1 MGDSWNFLQCC
12 AARNG
17 SDREVKR
24 EISETNQQSKTAAGN
39 SPLSDSRRGLTKPTT
54 VPPGL
59 LAGAKDAPAN
69 LGGVG
74 IIFRAESRKEG
85 EFGLIVA
92 SLALDGPADKSG
104 QVMVG
109 DELVMIDNIDIQN
122 TSAEFLAPLI
132 LGPPGSKVV
141 LGLRRKDAGL
151 RTVEL
156 TRGWTLKRTEQWS
169 NPLPA
174 NHALPDGMSRQA

>member
-1 MGDSWNFLQCC
+1 MDIFQCC
-12 AARNG
+12 SARHKERTERGDYTENKDYQFPG
-17 SDREVKR
+17 
-24 EISETNQQSKTAAGN
+24 QSI
-39 SPLSDSRRGLTKPTT
+39 PTK

-59 LAGAKDAPAN
+59 ESGSPQPDAPN

-74 IIFRAESRKEG
+74 IIFQAQNRAQKGNEA
-85 EFGLIVA
+85 GLVVA
-92 SLALDGPADKSG
+92 SLALDGPAEKSG

-109 DELVMIDNIDIQN
+109 DILVMIDDVDIRKI
-122 TSAEFLAPLI
+122 SAENLAPLI

-141 LGLRRKDAGL
+141 LGFNRQGSQY

-156 TRGWTLKRTEQWS
+156 VRGWTLKRTEQWS

-174 NHALPDGMSRQA
+174 NHSLPRGMPPKT